1 MAEFQTAAS
10 SRQQTEDCRIQEIET
25 QISIAII
32 QGKLEVE
39 VGLEYLT
46 KPIINKLIAAGY
58 DVFGGGTVGTK
69 TISWA

>member
-25 QISIAII
+25 QISIAIR
-32 QGKLEVE
+32 QGKLE